1 MEYKTVKQSRHGSI
15 FTVVNNQDC
24 LTAI

>member
-1 MEYKTVKQSRHGSI
+1 MEYKTVIQSQHGSI

-24 LTAI
+24 LTSI